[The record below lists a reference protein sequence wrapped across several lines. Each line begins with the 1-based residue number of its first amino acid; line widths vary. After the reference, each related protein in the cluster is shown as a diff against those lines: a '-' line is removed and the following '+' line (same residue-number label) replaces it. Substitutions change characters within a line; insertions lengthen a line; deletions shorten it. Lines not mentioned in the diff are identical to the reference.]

1 MSALPASRR
10 IGFVGM
16 GNMGI
21 PMAACLVNR
30 GFDVAVND
38 IDPAASARFC
48 AAHKAKALSRT
59 EIARHSDILILMLPN
74 GKIVRDYLLEGGINE
89 APLHLMAPGSVVIDM
104 SSSAPTGTQEV
115 GRILAEKNIHFV
127 DAPVSGGVSRAKTGQ
142 LAIITGGDETVL
154 RDLQPVFDAMA
165 RSVIHV
171 GTLGSGHAMKAL
183 NNYVSAMGLLA
194 SCEALRVAQQFG
206 IKGERAVEV
215 LNAST
220 GKNNSTEHKLAQFVL
235 SGTYSSGFT
244 LGLMRKDLATA
255 LALAK
260 EMSVDIPLGER
271 CIDIWQQAEK
281 SLGGA
286 ADHTEIDRMI
296 QLPDD
301 KRPSRTI

>member
-1 MSALPASRR
+1 MNAAPASLR

-48 AAHKAKALSRT
+48 ATHKAKALSRA
-59 EIARHSDILILMLPN
+59 EIARNSDVLILMLPN
-74 GKIVRDYLLEGGINE
+74 GKIVRDYLLDGGAD
-89 APLHLMAPGSVVIDM
+89 APLQLLAPGSTVIDM

-115 GRILAEKNIHFV
+115 GRILAERKINFV
-127 DAPVSGGVSRAKTGQ
+127 DAPVSGGVARAKTGQ
-142 LAIITGGDETVL
+142 LAIITGGDEKVL
-154 RDLQPVFDAMA
+154 QDMQPVFDAMA

-171 GTLGSGHAMKAL
+171 GPLGSGHAMKAL

-194 SCEALRVAQQFG
+194 SCEALRVAEQFG
-206 IKGERAVEV
+206 IKGERAIEV

-235 SGTYSSGFT
+235 SGSYSSGFT

-255 LALAK
+255 LALAN
-260 EMSVDIPLGER
+260 EMAVDIPLGER
-271 CIDIWQQAEK
+271 CIEIWQQAEK
-281 SLGGA
+281 ELGGA

-296 QLPDD
+296 HLPD
-301 KRPSRTI
+301 KRPGKVA